1 MEYLDFSSVI
11 TIIRKYIND
20 ERTVVDR
27 NLNEEVKIDQMHLL
41 DQVFA
46 SFCDDADSLDFAFD
60 NGQVCRW
67 FNGQARISPRI
78 ISFYMD
84 EENRDL
90 LSADMEYNVLPLM
103 YDSAM
108 AVEDAHTLL
117 IQDTTISPEV
127 KNKLTASYPCQTS
140 REQADFLAA
149 VLFFGMERE
158 FRKRDVNNKA
168 LLASGSF
175 SPLMRDF
182 IFDVKV
188 PRPCRHFCGR
198 DTELEKLH
206 ELLCSKGNVFVQGIA
221 GIGKS
226 ELAKAYAKKCQPV
239 CWKVEL
245 WSRCS
250 C

>member
-90 LSADMEYNVLPLM
+90 LSADIEYNVLPLM

-108 AVEDAHTLL
+108 AVGDAHTLL
-117 IQDTTISPEV
+117 IQNTTISPEV
-127 KNKLTASYPCQTS
+127 KNKLTVSYGSGLCQ
-140 REQADFLAA
+140 R
-149 VLFFGMERE
+149 
-158 FRKRDVNNKA
+158 
-168 LLASGSF
+168 SGSNGWYL
-175 SPLMRDF
+175 PDY
-182 IFDVKV
+182 
-188 PRPCRHFCGR
+188 GR
-198 DTELEKLH
+198 NPA
-206 ELLCSKGNVFVQGIA
+206 GNFLFPESNGN
-221 GIGKS
+221 
-226 ELAKAYAKKCQPV
+226 L
-239 CWKVEL
+239 
-245 WSRCS
+245 
-250 C
+250 

>member
-41 DQVFA
+41 DQIFA

-78 ISFYMD
+78 ISFYLD

-90 LSADMEYNVLPLM
+90 LSADIEYNVLPLM

-108 AVEDAHTLL
+108 AVGDAHTLL

-127 KNKLTASYPCQTS
+127 KNKLTVSYPCQTD
-140 REQADFLAA
+140 RDKADLLAA

-158 FRKRDVNNKA
+158 FRKPRSAAHIPVSKPHLFGVVVLHFHVEDTAVSDECFEA
-168 LLASGSF
+168 LVVMSGKEIHGETTIRGS
-175 SPLMRDF
+175 
-182 IFDVKV
+182 
-188 PRPCRHFCGR
+188 HA
-198 DTELEKLH
+198 T
-206 ELLCSKGNVFVQGIA
+206 
-221 GIGKS
+221 
-226 ELAKAYAKKCQPV
+226 
-239 CWKVEL
+239 
-245 WSRCS
+245 
-250 C
+250 

>member
-78 ISFYMD
+78 ISFYLD

-90 LSADMEYNVLPLM
+90 LSADIEYNVLPLM

-127 KNKLTASYPCQTS
+127 KNIDAHENCNPST
-140 REQADFLAA
+140 QAVAVNDVIDRPEDCAA
-149 VLFFGMERE
+149 DCNDQYSLLE
-158 FRKRDVNNKA
+158 F
-168 LLASGSF
+168 
-175 SPLMRDF
+175 
-182 IFDVKV
+182 
-188 PRPCRHFCGR
+188 
-198 DTELEKLH
+198 
-206 ELLCSKGNVFVQGIA
+206 
-221 GIGKS
+221 
-226 ELAKAYAKKCQPV
+226 
-239 CWKVEL
+239 
-245 WSRCS
+245 
-250 C
+250 